1 MSQTFDD
8 RQANPFALML
18 NPEQVISAME
28 RSDQLRHLKL
38 RRLRPLDRPWI
49 PLAEPE
55 VRERARQA
63 MSTRKPGL
71 AA

>member
-1 MSQTFDD
+1 
-8 RQANPFALML
+8 
-18 NPEQVISAME
+18 ME

-55 VRERARQA
+55 VRERAMQA
-63 MSTRKPGL
+63 MSSRKPGL